1 MIAEFPA
8 RQWKQCT
15 LFDLVNKTDSTGSC
29 FSGAPSHR
37 WKLMVGWRK
46 RFTLHGADRLAI
58 EHARP
63 EPCGLFDLVCLQQ
76 LVYTV
81 KNWWR
86 WSLETA
92 LDQLLGVDTISQE
105 LINVATDQWSKRL
118 LLVIRLQG
126 GHIEHRLHWF
136 RHSLNVLTD
145 SLMIFTDNVVGSD
158 SNPLQQ
164 PLSKYSL
171 ILLRVLFSLLSSKF
185 RGFWWK
191 PHGSRRRSC
200 KVTVRWCTRLCGFFW
215 TTL

>member
-1 MIAEFPA
+1 MKQLLFPLTVEDRLLIKALCIERGWNVNRMIAEFPA

-81 KNWWR
+81 KN
-86 WSLETA
+86 
-92 LDQLLGVDTISQE
+92 
-105 LINVATDQWSKRL
+105 
-118 LLVIRLQG
+118 
-126 GHIEHRLHWF
+126 
-136 RHSLNVLTD
+136 
-145 SLMIFTDNVVGSD
+145 
-158 SNPLQQ
+158 
-164 PLSKYSL
+164 
-171 ILLRVLFSLLSSKF
+171 
-185 RGFWWK
+185 
-191 PHGSRRRSC
+191 
-200 KVTVRWCTRLCGFFW
+200 
-215 TTL
+215 